1 MNPENNSRPVKFEP
15 GTLVK
20 WTQHNDN
27 ITYIVDHN
35 SAADLCW
42 IHHYRFNQPIPVAER
57 MVRGLRYHE
66 FCWFLHPETGNW
78 MCGKTRGY
86 MAVIIHMFALVLIVL
101 GIATWGDGPT
111 WTAIVIGAAILLGFW
126 IGTRNNYT
134 GKWK

>member
-1 MNPENNSRPVKFEP
+1 MNPENNSRPPGFET
-15 GTLVK
+15 GSLVVYRGK
-20 WTQHNDN
+20 VCL
-27 ITYIVDHN
+27 VDHTSGKDSVHIMRWPN
-35 SAADLCW
+35 L
-42 IHHYRFNQPIPVAER
+42 FPFPVNER
-57 MVRGLRYHE
+57 LVRGLRYRE
-66 FCWFLHPETGNW
+66 FIWFRHPITGNW